1 MSSQDSI
8 FKFIICGTD
17 TDIGKTLISS
27 FFVKGLNSFYWK
39 PIQSGIESQTDSQTV
54 EKLAQVSKE
63 KIIKEAYVFTKPLSP
78 HWAAEIDQKTINFDT
93 LRLPKVKGSL
103 IVETAGGL
111 MVPITRNFL
120 QIDQIKQWNLPV
132 ILVCKSSLGTLNHT
146 LLSIE
151 ALKRRN
157 IEILGLVVNGEK
169 QLIEN
174 VSAARREAEGAFG
187 SSEVYL
193 EKLVSKA
200 RHVEIQIIGD
210 CHGNVVHLYERDC
223 TVQRRHQK
231 VIERAPAVYLNS
243 TSRQS
248 LCSEAIKV
256 ATAANYR
263 NAGTVEF
270 LQDADNGE
278 FSLAVPLRDKAGH
291 FGGANIKCC
300 NHDIIAL
307 FLWSCRATVDR
318 LFRPLTEDCAVR

>member
-1 MSSQDSI
+1 MSSHKNI

-54 EKLAQVSKE
+54 EKLAQLSKE

-78 HWAAEIDQKTINFDT
+78 HWAAEIDQKTINFEK
-93 LRLPKVKGSL
+93 LRLPKVQGSL

-157 IEILGLVVNGEK
+157 IEILGLVVNGQKHLDNPRTLVDFSGIPLIAEFPYIEK
-169 QLIEN
+169 MDSNNLDILWKELDIKN
-174 VSAARREAEGAFG
+174 
-187 SSEVYL
+187 
-193 EKLVSKA
+193 KLVSVYKSK
-200 RHVEIQIIGD
+200 
-210 CHGNVVHLYERDC
+210 
-223 TVQRRHQK
+223 K
-231 VIERAPAVYLNS
+231 V
-243 TSRQS
+243 
-248 LCSEAIKV
+248 K
-256 ATAANYR
+256 
-263 NAGTVEF
+263 
-270 LQDADNGE
+270 
-278 FSLAVPLRDKAGH
+278 
-291 FGGANIKCC
+291 
-300 NHDIIAL
+300 
-307 FLWSCRATVDR
+307 
-318 LFRPLTEDCAVR
+318 